1 MGCLNLT
8 IANRV
13 LCWEKLLLHAKWLEV
28 TYCPINPMEGPPE
41 LIQWWYFCLFYMQ
54 ELSNNCNYYKVII
67 KHYLLCCW
75 CNGNKDE
82 VQGPPHPCIH
92 HPPPQLWKIPQ
103 AERQKKEASFCL
115 GQATCLC
122 LVKRSQAPTLV
133 RRGCEKISAKSLP
146 APTQIGLD
154 IK

>member
-41 LIQWWYFCLFYMQ
+41 LIQWWYFCLFYIQ

-92 HPPPQLWKIPQ
+92 HPPPLNYGKFPRLKGRRKRPHSALVRLRVFAWLSGPRLLLWWGGGV
-103 AERQKKEASFCL
+103 R
-115 GQATCLC
+115 
-122 LVKRSQAPTLV
+122 RSQQ
-133 RRGCEKISAKSLP
+133 SLSQHP
-146 APTQIGLD
+146 HGLD
-154 IK
+154 